1 MDGTGR
7 KTGNGPWRAPDGPV
21 SRKVTG
27 AALELKA
34 LIQRGMSAE
43 DMEQATR
50 LCNAILRES
59 ERVAELETSAPVVLC
74 SVSMCMGGKK
84 SLH

>member
-1 MDGTGR
+1 MDGTSR
-7 KTGNGPWRAPDGPV
+7 KTGNGSWRAPGGPI
-21 SRKVTG
+21 SRNISN

-34 LIQRGMSAE
+34 LIQRGMSAD
-43 DMEQATR
+43 DMERAT
-50 LCNAILRES
+50 LNCNAIIRET

-74 SVSMCMGGKK
+74 SVSACAGGKK